1 MLSKFSRIA
10 LGSALLLSLISP
22 EVNAQT
28 GNTGYVLLGDLI
40 NSSDPNLSFFWVSN
54 YYGESGTDLSDLFEL
69 SYSNSGHKVS
79 FKVAFDQPQ
88 DSYVGMDVSYLCSS
102 GELLASELHFA
113 LFGVDSHIS
122 PPEYIDVDS
131 HWFFASLG
139 SQFCDASQDDLVALP
154 LPELEPEP
162 IESSVETEPE
172 PIESP
177 VEAESESIESSVETE
192 PEPIES
198 PVEAEPEP
206 IESPVETEPEPIETP
221 SELESLQ
228 VDEPLGLE
236 PVATAGVMS
245 SGILILGGSLAVKQK
260 RKRRKKRENDLQ
272 KSLDIAEN
280 IFSDKMIE
288 EVKKRRKLIDQ
299 IIKKIESSRDSEVRQ
314 LLNSLKLA
322 KSISI
327 NLESTLSQGK
337 NVVDDF
343 NKLKSGD
350 PKNVSSAIQRIMGM
364 VKGAAPVLQAFTL
377 QLEIS
382 TELIGRVEIAWRNAS
397 SALEHIASAQTSA
410 FQSVEQQVHEELASK
425 VGEEIEKILS
435 PEGFIKDVS
444 DAVLNHLFKGSQDEL
459 LKYVPESFKE
469 ASNQIMHMHSQ
480 IFSGAK

>member
-177 VEAESESIESSVETE
+177 VEAE
-192 PEPIES
+192 
-198 PVEAEPEP
+198 PEP

-260 RKRRKKRENDLQ
+260 RKRRKRRENDLQ